1 MEVVRAKSEHISEVA
16 NLFDQYRMFYKQ
28 ESNLNGAIDFIT
40 ERINNKDSVI
50 FLVKEEDQSI
60 GFTQLYPSFSSVS
73 MKKLWILND
82 LYVTETA
89 RKKGVAQLLL
99 NAAKKFAIESKA
111 KALDLQTAIENKSA
125 QALYE
130 KNGYQVD
137 KEFLSYSLNL
147 EDLKSSSNNFS

>member
-1 MEVVRAKSEHISEVA
+1 MEVVRAKSEHITEVA

-40 ERINNKDSVI
+40 ERINNNDSII
-50 FLVKEEDQSI
+50 FLVKEKDQSI

-89 RKKGVAQLLL
+89 RQKGVAQLLL
-99 NAAKKFAIESKA
+99 NAAKEFAIKSKA
-111 KALDLQTAIENKSA
+111 KALDLQTAIDNKFA

-147 EDLKSSSNNFS
+147 ENI

>member
-1 MEVVRAKSEHISEVA
+1 MEVVRAKSEHITEVA

-28 ESNLNGAIDFIT
+28 ESNLNEAIDFIT

-50 FLVKEEDQSI
+50 FLVKEEEQYM

-82 LYVTETA
+82 LYVTESA
-89 RKKGVAQLLL
+89 RQKGVAQLLL

-111 KALDLQTAIENKSA
+111 KALDLQTAIDNKSA

-147 EDLKSSSNNFS
+147 ENLK

>member
-1 MEVVRAKSEHISEVA
+1 MEVVRAKSEHIFDVA
-16 NLFDQYRMFYKQ
+16 NLFNQYRMFYKQ

-89 RKKGVAQLLL
+89 RQKGVAQLLL

-111 KALDLQTAIENKSA
+111 KALDLQTAIDNKSA

-147 EDLKSSSNNFS
+147 ENLK

>member
-1 MEVVRAKSEHISEVA
+1 MEVVRAKSEHITEVA

-28 ESNLNGAIDFIT
+28 ESNLYGAIDFIT
-40 ERINNKDSVI
+40 ERIKTQDSVI
-50 FLVKEEDQSI
+50 FLVKEEDQFM

-99 NAAKKFAIESKA
+99 DAAKKFAIESKA
-111 KALDLQTAIENKSA
+111 KALDLQTAIDNKSA
-125 QALYE
+125 QSLYE

-147 EDLKSSSNNFS
+147 ENQ

>member
-28 ESNLNGAIDFIT
+28 ESNLNGALDFIT

-50 FLVKEEDQSI
+50 FLVKEENQSI

-99 NAAKKFAIESKA
+99 NTAKKFAVESNA
-111 KALDLQTAIENKSA
+111 KALDLQTAIDNKSA

-147 EDLKSSSNNFS
+147 ENL

>member
-1 MEVVRAKSEHISEVA
+1 MEVVRAKSEHITEVA

-50 FLVKEEDQSI
+50 FLVKEEEQYM

-89 RKKGVAQLLL
+89 RQKGVAQLLL

-111 KALDLQTAIENKSA
+111 KALDLQTAIDNKSA

-147 EDLKSSSNNFS
+147 ENLK

>member
-1 MEVVRAKSEHISEVA
+1 MEVVHAKSEHISEVA

-28 ESNLNGAIDFIT
+28 ESNLNGAIEFIT

-50 FLVKEEDQSI
+50 FLVKEENQSL

-82 LYVTETA
+82 LYVTKTA
-89 RKKGVAQLLL
+89 RQKGVAQLLL
-99 NAAKKFAIESKA
+99 NAAKKFAIESNA
-111 KALDLQTAIENKSA
+111 KALDLQTAIDNKTA

-147 EDLKSSSNNFS
+147 ENL

>member
-1 MEVVRAKSEHISEVA
+1 MEVVRAKLEHISEVA

-28 ESNLNGAIDFIT
+28 ESNLIGAIDFIT
-40 ERINNKDSVI
+40 ERIKTQDSVI
-50 FLVKEEDQSI
+50 FLVKEENQSI

-89 RKKGVAQLLL
+89 RQKGVAQLLL
-99 NAAKKFAIESKA
+99 NAAKKFAIESNA
-111 KALDLQTAIENKSA
+111 KALDLQTAIDNKSA

-137 KEFLSYSLNL
+137 QEFLSYSLNL
-147 EDLKSSSNNFS
+147 ENQ

>member
-1 MEVVRAKSEHISEVA
+1 MEVVRAKSEHITEVA

-40 ERINNKDSVI
+40 ERIHNKDSVI
-50 FLVKEEDQSI
+50 FLVKEEEQYM

-82 LYVTETA
+82 LYVTETS
-89 RKKGVAQLLL
+89 RQKGVAQLLL

-111 KALDLQTAIENKSA
+111 KALDLQTAIDNKSA

-147 EDLKSSSNNFS
+147 ENLK

>member
-1 MEVVRAKSEHISEVA
+1 MEVVRAKSEHITEVA
-16 NLFDQYRMFYKQ
+16 NLFNQYRMFYKQ

-50 FLVKEEDQSI
+50 FLVKDENQSM

-89 RKKGVAQLLL
+89 RQKGVAQLLL

-111 KALDLQTAIENKSA
+111 KALDLQTAIDNKSA

-147 EDLKSSSNNFS
+147 ENLK

>member
-1 MEVVRAKSEHISEVA
+1 MEVVRAKSEHITEVA

-28 ESNLNGAIDFIT
+28 ESNLNGAIDFIM

-50 FLVKEEDQSI
+50 FLVKEEEQYM

-89 RKKGVAQLLL
+89 RQKGVAQLLL

-111 KALDLQTAIENKSA
+111 KALDLQTAIDNKSA

-147 EDLKSSSNNFS
+147 ENLK

>member
-1 MEVVRAKSEHISEVA
+1 MEVVRAKSEHIFDVA

-89 RKKGVAQLLL
+89 RQKGVAQLLL

-111 KALDLQTAIENKSA
+111 KALDLQTAIDNKSA

-147 EDLKSSSNNFS
+147 ENLK

>member
-1 MEVVRAKSEHISEVA
+1 MEVVRAKSEHITEVA
-16 NLFDQYRMFYKQ
+16 NLFDQYRIFYKQ

-50 FLVKEEDQSI
+50 FLVKEEEQYM

-82 LYVTETA
+82 LYVTESA
-89 RKKGVAQLLL
+89 RQKGVAQLLL

-111 KALDLQTAIENKSA
+111 KALDLQTAIDNKSA

-147 EDLKSSSNNFS
+147 ENLK

>member
-50 FLVKEEDQSI
+50 FLVKEENQSL

-89 RKKGVAQLLL
+89 RQKGVAQMLL
-99 NAAKKFAIESKA
+99 NAAKKFAIESNA
-111 KALDLQTAIENKSA
+111 KALDLQTAIDNKSA

-147 EDLKSSSNNFS
+147 ENLR

>member
-1 MEVVRAKSEHISEVA
+1 MEVVRAKSEHITDVA

-40 ERINNKDSVI
+40 ERIKTQDSVI
-50 FLVKEEDQSI
+50 FLVKEEDQSM

-99 NAAKKFAIESKA
+99 DAAKKFAIVSKA
-111 KALDLQTAIENKSA
+111 KALDLQTAIDNKSA

-147 EDLKSSSNNFS
+147 ENQ

>member
-1 MEVVRAKSEHISEVA
+1 MEVIHAKSEHISEVA
-16 NLFDQYRMFYKQ
+16 NLFNQYRMFYKQ

-50 FLVKEEDQSI
+50 FLVKEEGKSL

-73 MKKLWILND
+73 MKKLWVLND
-82 LYVTETA
+82 LYVTESA
-89 RKKGVAQLLL
+89 RQKGVAQLLL

-111 KALDLQTAIENKSA
+111 KALDLQTAIDNKSA

-147 EDLKSSSNNFS
+147 EDLSSSSNNL

>member
-1 MEVVRAKSEHISEVA
+1 MEVVRAKSEHITEVA

-50 FLVKEEDQSI
+50 FLVKEEEQYM

-82 LYVTETA
+82 LYVTESA
-89 RKKGVAQLLL
+89 RQKGVAQLLL

-111 KALDLQTAIENKSA
+111 KALDLQTAIDNKSA

-147 EDLKSSSNNFS
+147 ENLK

>member
-1 MEVVRAKSEHISEVA
+1 MEVVRAKSEHIREVA

-50 FLVKEEDQSI
+50 FLVKAEDQYM

-89 RKKGVAQLLL
+89 RQKGVAQLLL

-111 KALDLQTAIENKSA
+111 KALDLQTAIDNKSA

-130 KNGYQVD
+130 KNGYKVE
-137 KEFLSYSLNL
+137 KEEFLSYSLNL
-147 EDLKSSSNNFS
+147 EKI

>member
-1 MEVVRAKSEHISEVA
+1 MEVVRAKLEHISEVA

-28 ESNLNGAIDFIT
+28 ESNLIGAIDFIT
-40 ERINNKDSVI
+40 ERIKTQDSVI
-50 FLVKEEDQSI
+50 FLVKEENQSI

-89 RKKGVAQLLL
+89 RQKGVAQLLL
-99 NAAKKFAIESKA
+99 NAAKKFAIESNA
-111 KALDLQTAIENKSA
+111 KALDLQTAIDNKSA

-147 EDLKSSSNNFS
+147 ENQ

>member
-111 KALDLQTAIENKSA
+111 KALDLQTAIDNKSA

-130 KNGYQVD
+130 KNGYQVE

-147 EDLKSSSNNFS
+147 ENLS

>member
-1 MEVVRAKSEHISEVA
+1 MEVVRAKSEHITEVA
-16 NLFDQYRMFYKQ
+16 NLFNQYRMFYKQ

-50 FLVKEEDQSI
+50 FLVKEENQSM

-89 RKKGVAQLLL
+89 RQKGVAQLLL

-111 KALDLQTAIENKSA
+111 KALDLQTAIDNKSA

-147 EDLKSSSNNFS
+147 ENLK

>member
-1 MEVVRAKSEHISEVA
+1 MEVVRAKSEHITEVA

-28 ESNLNGAIDFIT
+28 ESNLNGAIDFIN

-50 FLVKEEDQSI
+50 FLVKEEEQYM

-82 LYVTETA
+82 LYVTESA
-89 RKKGVAQLLL
+89 RQKGVAQLLL

-111 KALDLQTAIENKSA
+111 KALDLQTAIDNKSA

-147 EDLKSSSNNFS
+147 ENLK

>member
-1 MEVVRAKSEHISEVA
+1 MEVVRANSEHISEVA

-50 FLVKEEDQSI
+50 FLVKEENQSL

-73 MKKLWILND
+73 MKKLWVLND

-89 RKKGVAQLLL
+89 RQKGVAQLLL
-99 NAAKKFAIESKA
+99 NTAKIFATESKA
-111 KALDLQTAIENKSA
+111 KALDLQTAIDNKSA

-147 EDLKSSSNNFS
+147 ENLK

>member
-1 MEVVRAKSEHISEVA
+1 MMEVVRAKSEHITEVA

-40 ERINNKDSVI
+40 ERIKTQDSVI
-50 FLVKEEDQSI
+50 FLVKEEDQSM

-99 NAAKKFAIESKA
+99 DAAKKFAIESKA
-111 KALDLQTAIENKSA
+111 KALDLQTAIDNKSA

-147 EDLKSSSNNFS
+147 ENQ